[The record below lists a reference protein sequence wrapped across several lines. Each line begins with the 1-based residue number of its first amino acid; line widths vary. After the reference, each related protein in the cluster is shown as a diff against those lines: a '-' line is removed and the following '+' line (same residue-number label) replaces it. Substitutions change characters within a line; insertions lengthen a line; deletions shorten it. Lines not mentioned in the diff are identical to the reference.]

1 MRKDSTLG
9 LNPESLARLLGIA
22 LYFDSDE
29 DKDSSTHPTAQL
41 LKARLAGTL
50 PLDTTVVEE
59 LPAILGQLRKNLMP
73 LGGRTLGE
81 IITDSKSDLGAIK
94 KIRRYAKKMASRK
107 RSEADRA
114 VAVAIYYA
122 AIASALVFHD
132 MKITTHSY
140 ESLEVSFAKL
150 INKPWMSTEL
160 NKLFV
165 RALKLCRRRAINQ
178 NHDNR

>member
-22 LYFDSDE
+22 LYSDPDE
-29 DKDSSTHPTAQL
+29 GKDKSTDTTAQL

-59 LPAILGQLRKNLMP
+59 LPAILGQLRKDLMP

-81 IITDSKSDLGAIK
+81 ALIDPKSDLGVIK

-122 AIASALVFHD
+122 AIANALVFHD
-132 MKITTHSY
+132 VKVTTHSY
-140 ESLEVSFAKL
+140 ESLEASFAKL
-150 INKPWMSTEL
+150 INKPWISAEL
-160 NKLFV
+160 NILFV
-165 RALKLCRRRAINQ
+165 RALKLCQ
-178 NHDNR
+178 KKGHKSKS

>member
-1 MRKDSTLG
+1 MIKDSTLG

-22 LYFDSDE
+22 LYSDSGE
-29 DKDSSTHPTAQL
+29 GKDDSAHTTAQL

-59 LPAILGQLRKNLMP
+59 LPAILGQLRKDLMP

-81 IITDSKSDLGAIK
+81 VVTYPKSDLGAIK

-132 MKITTHSY
+132 VKITTHSY
-140 ESLEVSFAKL
+140 ESLEASFDKL
-150 INKPWMSTEL
+150 LNKPWMVAEL
-160 NKLFV
+160 TRLFA
-165 RALKLCRRRAINQ
+165 RALKLCRKKNQ
-178 NHDNR
+178 R

>member
-22 LYFDSDE
+22 LYSDSDE
-29 DKDSSTHPTAQL
+29 GKDNSTHTTAQL

-81 IITDSKSDLGAIK
+81 ALIDSKSDLGVIK

-122 AIASALVFHD
+122 AIANALVFHD
-132 MKITTHSY
+132 VKVTTHSY
-140 ESLEVSFAKL
+140 ESLEASFAKL
-150 INKPWMSTEL
+150 INKPWMSAEL
-160 NKLFV
+160 NILFV
-165 RALKLCRRRAINQ
+165 RSIKLCRKKG
-178 NHDNR
+178 HKSKS